1 MAGLYNYCISLCFTT
16 SVAIFVILLTLH
28 HVYRVITDSSG
39 SASKVKPPQG
49 TLKSSTSG
57 GSRGRSKV
65 MTRCPSDLESVRT
78 EDFEKQFHN
87 IMVKH
92 VASVPIT
99 SFDHLMVDSDLDTVK
114 SHIIHERFQ
123 SALGE

>member
-1 MAGLYNYCISLCFTT
+1 MLSRIWSEKYTQNNVAGLYNYCISLCFTT

-57 GSRGRSKV
+57 AAGVGPR
-65 MTRCPSDLESVRT
+65 
-78 EDFEKQFHN
+78 
-87 IMVKH
+87 
-92 VASVPIT
+92 
-99 SFDHLMVDSDLDTVK
+99 
-114 SHIIHERFQ
+114 
-123 SALGE
+123 